1 MTLNTPHIDWFGL
14 SPVLALIGTSFFA
27 LLCAVLV
34 PRTVRRIAAAS
45 VSVVGFT
52 AGIVLA
58 VWLYVDSANGH
69 TIVSGAFYRDRWT
82 ALGQVILC
90 AVGLATT
97 LLAVEHVPGW
107 RRDADPSRRDD
118 HVAEFFA
125 LLLASAAGMAFF
137 VGAANLITLFLA
149 LEWFSIALYVMC
161 ALDYDPVAASVGGE
175 AADARPED
183 RGAFGAA
190 GGSLEAG
197 LKYLIVGS
205 FGAATLLFGS
215 ALVYGATGK
224 ISFDGIAAT
233 IGSQGLAGDTFV
245 VVGIALMVA
254 GLGFKMS
261 AAPFHMWT
269 PDVYE
274 GAPTTVTA
282 WMSSATKVAAL
293 LLTFRVMTTAFPHN
307 QHLWGWAFA
316 IIATIS
322 LAIGNFA
329 ALVQKN
335 VKRILAYSAIAQAGF
350 MLIGL
355 STGSALGGRALMY
368 YLIPYSASAFGSFAI
383 VAARERE
390 LGVPVTLDN
399 LAGFGWER
407 PFLGVAMW
415 FFVFGFAGL
424 PLTGGFVGKFYVF
437 AAAYDHGWAWLVI
450 VGVLATLVSLYY
462 YLGIVRAMYMRGPE
476 ELQLRPGNVAVSG
489 GAPAKETLLHLAV
502 GAALVV
508 AVGSLFAV
516 QPLIDLAQH
525 AASAL
530 PV

>member
-1 MTLNTPHIDWFGL
+1 MINTPSIDWFGL
-14 SPVLALIGTSFFA
+14 SPVLTLIGTAFVA

-34 PRTVRRIAAAS
+34 PRAVRRVTTAS
-45 VSVVGFT
+45 ISVAGFV

-58 VWLYVDSANGH
+58 VWLYVDSADGH
-69 TIVSGAFYRDRWT
+69 TIAADAYYRDRWT
-82 ALGQVILC
+82 SLGQIIIF
-90 AVGLATT
+90 AIGLATT
-97 LLAVEHVPGW
+97 LVAVEHIPG
-107 RRDADPSRRDD
+107 RRREADPGRRDD

-137 VGAANLITLFLA
+137 VGSANLITLFLS
-149 LEWFSIALYVMC
+149 LEWFSITLYVMC
-161 ALDYDPVAASVGGE
+161 AIDYDLE
-175 AADARPED
+175 
-183 RGAFGAA
+183 GA
-190 GGSLEAG
+190 LEAG

-215 ALVYGATGK
+215 ALVYGATGSV
-224 ISFDGIAAT
+224 SFNGIATA
-233 IGSQGLAGDTFV
+233 IASQGLTGDSFV
-245 VVGIALMVA
+245 VVGIALIIA

-274 GAPTTVTA
+274 GAPTAVTA

-293 LLTFRVMTTAFPHN
+293 LLTFRLMTTAFPAN

-355 STGSALGGRALMY
+355 STGSALGARALMF
-368 YLIPYSASAFGSFAI
+368 YLIPYSAAAFGSFAI

-437 AAAYDHGWAWLVI
+437 AAAYDHGWTWLVI

-462 YLGIVRAMYMRGPE
+462 YLGIVRAMYMRPSE
-476 ELQLRPGNVAVSG
+476 ELALVG
-489 GAPAKETLLHLAV
+489 GSPPRERLLHLAV
-502 GAALVV
+502 GAALFV

-516 QPLIDLAQH
+516 QPLIDLARH

-530 PV
+530 PL

>member
-1 MTLNTPHIDWFGL
+1 
-14 SPVLALIGTSFFA
+14 
-27 LLCAVLV
+27 
-34 PRTVRRIAAAS
+34 
-45 VSVVGFT
+45 
-52 AGIVLA
+52 
-58 VWLYVDSANGH
+58 
-69 TIVSGAFYRDRWT
+69 
-82 ALGQVILC
+82 
-90 AVGLATT
+90 
-97 LLAVEHVPGW
+97 
-107 RRDADPSRRDD
+107 
-118 HVAEFFA
+118 
-125 LLLASAAGMAFF
+125 
-137 VGAANLITLFLA
+137 
-149 LEWFSIALYVMC
+149 
-161 ALDYDPVAASVGGE
+161 
-175 AADARPED
+175 
-183 RGAFGAA
+183 
-190 GGSLEAG
+190 
-197 LKYLIVGS
+197 
-205 FGAATLLFGS
+205 
-215 ALVYGATGK
+215 
-224 ISFDGIAAT
+224 
-233 IGSQGLAGDTFV
+233 
-245 VVGIALMVA
+245 
-254 GLGFKMS
+254 MS

-293 LLTFRVMTTAFPHN
+293 LLTFRVMTTAFPNN

-322 LAIGNFA
+322 LAIGNYA

-368 YLIPYSASAFGSFAI
+368 YLIPYAASAFGSFAI

-462 YLGIVRAMYMRGPE
+462 YLGIVRAMYMRGPQ
-476 ELQLRPGNVAVSG
+476 ELQLQPGGVAVSG
-489 GAPAKETLLHLAV
+489 GAPAQETLLHVAV
-502 GAALVV
+502 GAAFVV
-508 AVGSLFAV
+508 SVGSLFAV

-530 PV
+530 PL

>member
-1 MTLNTPHIDWFGL
+1 VINTPPIDWFGL
-14 SPVLALIGTSFFA
+14 SPILALTGASFCA

-34 PRTVRRIAAAS
+34 PRTARRVAAAGCS
-45 VSVVGFT
+45 AAGFT
-52 AGIVLA
+52 AGLVLA
-58 VWLYVDSANGH
+58 IWLYVDSADGH
-69 TIVSGAFYRDRWT
+69 TIVAGAFYRDRWT
-82 ALGQVILC
+82 MLGQIILC
-90 AVGLATT
+90 CVGLATT

-107 RRDADPSRRDD
+107 GRNADLERRDD

-125 LLLASAAGMAFF
+125 LLLASGAGMAFF
-137 VGAANLITLFLA
+137 VGAANLMVLFLS

-161 ALDYDPVAASVGGE
+161 AIDYDLE
-175 AADARPED
+175 
-183 RGAFGAA
+183 GA
-190 GGSLEAG
+190 LEAG
-197 LKYLIVGS
+197 LKYLVVGS

-224 ISFDGIAAT
+224 ISFDGIASA
-233 IGSQGLAGDTFV
+233 IGSQGLTGDTFV
-245 VVGIALMVA
+245 VVGIALIVA

-293 LLTFRVMTTAFPHN
+293 LLTFRVMTTAFSAN

-329 ALVQKN
+329 ALVQRN

-350 MLIGL
+350 LLIGL

-368 YLIPYSASAFGSFAI
+368 YLIPYSAAAFGSFAI

-424 PLTGGFVGKFYVF
+424 PLGGGFVGKFYVF
-437 AAAYDHGWAWLVI
+437 AAAYQHGWVWLVI

-462 YLGIVRAMYMRGPE
+462 YLGIVRAMYMRPSE
-476 ELQLRPGNVAVSG
+476 ELQLPPRSGVAVSG

-502 GAALVV
+502 GAALVIS
-508 AVGSLFAV
+508 VGSLFAV
-516 QPLIDLAQH
+516 QPLIDLARD

>member
-1 MTLNTPHIDWFGL
+1 MLNTPHIDWFGL
-14 SPVLALIGTSFFA
+14 SPVLTLTGASFVS

-34 PRTVRRIAAAS
+34 PRAARRLAGIGVAAA
-45 VSVVGFT
+45 GFT
-52 AGIVLA
+52 AGMVLA
-58 VWLYVDSANGH
+58 IWLYVDSADGH
-69 TIVSGAFYRDRWT
+69 TIAAGAYYRDRWT
-82 ALGQVILC
+82 SLGQVIIF

-97 LLAVEHVPGW
+97 LLAAEHVPGW
-107 RRDADPSRRDD
+107 SRGADPERRDD
-118 HVAEFFA
+118 HIAEFFA
-125 LLLASAAGMAFF
+125 LLLASAGGMAFF
-137 VGAANLITLFLA
+137 IGSANLITLFLS
-149 LEWFSIALYVMC
+149 LEWFSITLYVMC
-161 ALDYDPVAASVGGE
+161 AIDYDLE
-175 AADARPED
+175 
-183 RGAFGAA
+183 
-190 GGSLEAG
+190 GSLEAG
-197 LKYLIVGS
+197 LKYLVIGS

-215 ALVYGATGK
+215 ALVYGATGQVEF
-224 ISFDGIAAT
+224 SGIAST
-233 IGSQGLAGDTFV
+233 IGSQGLTGDTFV
-245 VVGIALMVA
+245 VVGIALMIA

-293 LLTFRVMTTAFPHN
+293 LLTFRVMTTAFAHD
-307 QHLWGWAFA
+307 QRLWGWAFA
-316 IIATIS
+316 IVATIS
-322 LAIGNFA
+322 LAIGNYA

-368 YLIPYSASAFGSFAI
+368 YLIPYAASAFGTFAI

-390 LGVPVTLDN
+390 LGVPVTLEN

-437 AAAYDHGWAWLVI
+437 SAAYDHGWVWLVI

-462 YLGIVRAMYMRGPE
+462 YLAIVRAMYMRPSE
-476 ELQLRPGNVAVSG
+476 ELGLQPAVSG

-502 GAALVV
+502 GAAFVV

-516 QPLIDLAQH
+516 EPLITLARD
-525 AASAL
+525 AAAAL
-530 PV
+530 PL

>member
-1 MTLNTPHIDWFGL
+1 VIDTPPIDWFGL
-14 SPVLALIGTSFFA
+14 SPVLALTGTAFAA

-34 PRTVRRIAAAS
+34 PRAARRLAAAAIS
-45 VSVVGFT
+45 AVGFV
-52 AGIVLA
+52 AGIVLSI
-58 VWLYVDSANGH
+58 WLYVDSANGH
-69 TIVSGAFYRDRWT
+69 TIVAGAFYRDRWT

-90 AVGLATT
+90 GLGLVTT

-107 RRDADPSRRDD
+107 RSYADLDRRDD
-118 HVAEFFA
+118 HIAEFFA
-125 LLLASAAGMAFF
+125 LLLASGAGMAFF
-137 VGAANLITLFLA
+137 VGAANLMVLFLA

-161 ALDYDPVAASVGGE
+161 AIDYRVE
-175 AADARPED
+175 
-183 RGAFGAA
+183 
-190 GGSLEAG
+190 GSLEAG

-205 FGAATLLFGS
+205 FGAGALLFGS

-224 ISFDGIAAT
+224 ISFDGIAAA
-233 IGSQGLAGDTFV
+233 IGSQGLTGDAFV
-245 VVGIALMVA
+245 VTGIALMIA

-282 WMSSATKVAAL
+282 WMGSATKVAAL
-293 LLTFRVMTTAFPHN
+293 LLTFRVMTTAFPQN

-316 IIATIS
+316 IVATIS

-329 ALVQKN
+329 ALVQKS

-355 STGSALGGRALMY
+355 SAGSALGGRALMY
-368 YLIPYSASAFGSFAI
+368 YLIPYSAAAFGSFAI

-390 LGVPVTLDN
+390 LGVAVTLDN

-424 PLTGGFVGKFYVF
+424 PLGGGFVGKFYVF
-437 AAAYDHGWAWLVI
+437 AAAYQHGWVWLVI

-462 YLGIVRAMYMRGPE
+462 YLAIVRAMYMRPSE
-476 ELQLRPGNVAVSG
+476 ELGLRPAVTG

-508 AVGSLFAV
+508 SVGSLFAV
-516 QPLIDLAQH
+516 QPLIELARH
-525 AASAL
+525 AAGAL
-530 PV
+530 PL

>member
-1 MTLNTPHIDWFGL
+1 MINTPHIDWFGL
-14 SPVLALIGTSFFA
+14 SPILTLTGAAFFA

-34 PRTVRRIAAAS
+34 PRTVRRVAAGSISA
-45 VSVVGFT
+45 VGYI
-52 AGIVLA
+52 AGIVLG

-69 TIVSGAFYRDRWT
+69 TIVAGAFYRDRWT

-97 LLAVEHVPGW
+97 LLAFEHVPGW
-107 RRDADPSRRDD
+107 SRSADAGRRDD

-125 LLLASAAGMAFF
+125 LLLASGAGMAFF
-137 VGAANLITLFLA
+137 VGAANLMVLFLA
-149 LEWFSIALYVMC
+149 LEWFSISLYVMC
-161 ALDYDPVAASVGGE
+161 AIDYE
-175 AADARPED
+175 LE
-183 RGAFGAA
+183 
-190 GGSLEAG
+190 GSLEAG
-197 LKYLIVGS
+197 LKYLVVGS
-205 FGAATLLFGS
+205 FGAGALLFGS

-224 ISFDGIAAT
+224 ISFQGIATA
-233 IGSQGLAGDTFV
+233 ISSQGLTGDTFV
-245 VVGIALMVA
+245 VVGIALIVA

-293 LLTFRVMTTAFPHN
+293 LLTFRVMTTAFPAN

-329 ALVQKN
+329 ALVQRN

-355 STGSALGGRALMY
+355 STGSALGARALMY
-368 YLIPYSASAFGSFAI
+368 YLIPYSAAAFGSFAI
-383 VAARERE
+383 LAARERE

-415 FFVFGFAGL
+415 FFVFSFAGL
-424 PLTGGFVGKFYVF
+424 PLGGGFVGKFYVF
-437 AAAYDHGWAWLVI
+437 AAAYRHGWVWLVI

-462 YLGIVRAMYMRGPE
+462 YLGIVRAMYMRPSE
-476 ELQLRPGNVAVSG
+476 ELQVRPSGEVAVTG
-489 GAPAKETLLHLAV
+489 GAPAKETLLQLAV
-502 GAALVV
+502 GASFVV
-508 AVGSLFAV
+508 SVGSLFAV

-530 PV
+530 PL

>member
-1 MTLNTPHIDWFGL
+1 MSLHTPHVDWFGL
-14 SPVLALIGTSFFA
+14 GPVFALVGASFVA

-34 PRTVRRIAAAS
+34 PRALRRPVAACVAAA
-45 VSVVGFT
+45 GFT

-58 VWLYVDSANGH
+58 IWLYVDSANGH

-82 ALGQVILC
+82 ALGQVVLC
-90 AVGLATT
+90 ALGLATT
-97 LLAVEHVPGW
+97 LLAVGHVPAWG
-107 RRDADPSRRDD
+107 RNADLARRDD

-125 LLLASAAGMAFF
+125 LLLASGAGMVFF
-137 VGAANLITLFLA
+137 VGAANLMVLFLS

-161 ALDYDPVAASVGGE
+161 AVDYDLES
-175 AADARPED
+175 
-183 RGAFGAA
+183 
-190 GGSLEAG
+190 SLEAG

-205 FGAATLLFGS
+205 FGAGALLFGS

-224 ISFDGIAAT
+224 ISFHGIAAAVA
-233 IGSQGLAGDTFV
+233 SQGLTGDTFV
-245 VVGIALMVA
+245 VVGIALIVA

-293 LLTFRVMTTAFPHN
+293 LLTFRLMTTAFPHD

-316 IIATIS
+316 IVATAS

-329 ALVQKN
+329 ALVQRN
-335 VKRILAYSAIAQAGF
+335 VKRILAYSSISHAGF

-355 STGSALGGRALMY
+355 SAGSALGGRALMY
-368 YLIPYSASAFGSFAI
+368 YLIPYSAMAFGSFAV

-390 LGVPVTLDN
+390 LGAPVTLDN

-415 FFVFGFAGL
+415 FFMFGFAGL
-424 PLTGGFVGKFYVF
+424 PLGGGFVGKFYVF
-437 AAAYDHGWAWLVI
+437 AAAYRHGWVWLVI

-462 YLGIVRAMYMRGPE
+462 YLGIVRAMYMRPSA
-476 ELQLRPGNVAVSG
+476 ELALAG
-489 GAPAKETLLHLAV
+489 GSPPRERLLQLAV

-508 AVGSLFAV
+508 SFGSLFAV
-516 QPLIDLAQH
+516 QPLIDLARH
-525 AASAL
+525 AASSL
-530 PV
+530 PL

>member
-1 MTLNTPHIDWFGL
+1 MTLNTPNIDWFGL
-14 SPVLALIGTSFFA
+14 SPILALIGTSFVA
-27 LLCAVLV
+27 LLCAVIV
-34 PRTVRRIAAAS
+34 PRAYRRVVAAS
-45 VSVVGFT
+45 LSAAGFL

-69 TIVSGAFYRDRWT
+69 TIVAGAFYRDRWT

-97 LLAVEHVPGW
+97 LLAAEHVPGW
-107 RRDADPSRRDD
+107 HRNADPGSRDD
-118 HVAEFFA
+118 HVAEFYA
-125 LLLASAAGMAFF
+125 LLLASAAGMTFF
-137 VGAANLITLFLA
+137 VGAANLMVLFLS
-149 LEWFSIALYVMC
+149 LEWFSIALYIMC
-161 ALDYDPVAASVGGE
+161 AIDYDLE
-175 AADARPED
+175 
-183 RGAFGAA
+183 
-190 GGSLEAG
+190 GSLEAG
-197 LKYLIVGS
+197 LKYLVVGS

-215 ALVYGATGK
+215 ALVYGATGQ
-224 ISFDGIAAT
+224 ISYTGIAAT
-233 IGSQGLAGDTFV
+233 VASQGLTGDAFLV
-245 VVGIALMVA
+245 SGIALIVA

-293 LLTFRVMTTAFPHN
+293 LLTFRLMTTAFPQN

-322 LAIGNFA
+322 LAIGNLA
-329 ALVQKN
+329 ALVQRN

-355 STGSALGGRALMY
+355 STGSALGARALMF
-368 YLIPYSASAFGSFAI
+368 YLIPYSAAAFGSFAI
-383 VAARERE
+383 IAARERE

-424 PLTGGFVGKFYVF
+424 PLGGGFVGKFYVF
-437 AAAYDHGWAWLVI
+437 AAAYDYGWVWLVI

-462 YLGIVRAMYMRGPE
+462 YLGIVRAMYMRPST
-476 ELQLRPGNVAVSG
+476 ELQVQPGAGVAVSG
-489 GAPAKETLLHLAV
+489 GAPANERLLHLAV
-502 GAALVV
+502 GAALLVSF
-508 AVGSLFAV
+508 GSLFAV
-516 QPLIDLAQH
+516 NPLIDLAQH

-530 PV
+530 PL

>member
-1 MTLNTPHIDWFGL
+1 MINTPSIDWFGL
-14 SPVLALIGTSFFA
+14 SPILALTGASFCA
-27 LLCAVLV
+27 LLCAVLM
-34 PRTVRRIAAAS
+34 PRTARRVAAAGCS
-45 VSVVGFT
+45 LAGFT
-52 AGIVLA
+52 AGLVLA
-58 VWLYVDSANGH
+58 IWLYVDSADGH
-69 TIVSGAFYRDRWT
+69 TIVAGAFYRDRWT
-82 ALGQVILC
+82 MLGQIILC
-90 AVGLATT
+90 CIGVATT

-107 RRDADPSRRDD
+107 GRTADPARRDD

-137 VGAANLITLFLA
+137 VGAANLMVLFLS

-161 ALDYDPVAASVGGE
+161 AIDYDLE
-175 AADARPED
+175 
-183 RGAFGAA
+183 GA
-190 GGSLEAG
+190 LEAG
-197 LKYLIVGS
+197 LKYLVVGS

-224 ISFDGIAAT
+224 ISFDGIASA
-233 IGSQGLAGDTFV
+233 IGSQGLTGDTFV
-245 VVGIALMVA
+245 VVGIALIVA

-274 GAPTTVTA
+274 GAPTAVTA

-293 LLTFRVMTTAFPHN
+293 LLAFRVMTTAFPAN

-329 ALVQKN
+329 ALVQRN
-335 VKRILAYSAIAQAGF
+335 LKRILAYSAIAQAGF
-350 MLIGL
+350 LLIGL

-368 YLIPYSASAFGSFAI
+368 YLIPYSAAAFGSFAI

-424 PLTGGFVGKFYVF
+424 PLGGGFVGKFYVF
-437 AAAYDHGWAWLVI
+437 AAAYQHGWVWLVI

-462 YLGIVRAMYMRGPE
+462 YLGIVRAMYMRPSE
-476 ELQLRPGNVAVSG
+476 ELQLPPRSGVAVSG
-489 GAPAKETLLHLAV
+489 GAPAPEPLLHLAV

-508 AVGSLFAV
+508 SVGSLFAV
-516 QPLIDLAQH
+516 QPLIDLARD

-530 PV
+530 PL